1 MAALPMSENRWGPP
15 LLEAMWFLAPDFR
28 TDPSY
33 DQNEPEWS
41 QPHPGMDGP
50 RPGGGAV
57 SILSGE
63 SLFSF
68 FYDRVKSAQDSVGVP
83 IDEHTEFYLVNL
95 LVGFQR
101 TPELVAPQGDRVDD
115 RPLAIRLLESRAHA
129 GGDRY
134 RQIKHIA
141 DSTLYVLGYFA
152 ESLRR
157 STVDLKYYAGVG
169 ETAYAGLATLSE
181 GRAEGSGEVFNGLSQ
196 RFTDCAE
203 LISEVRDDA
212 RTDSDLLNLYEQWM
226 VFGEDRAL
234 RRLRALGV
242 LPAGDGGGEG
252 H

>member
-1 MAALPMSENRWGPP
+1 MTI
-15 LLEAMWFLAPDFR
+15 LA
-28 TDPSY
+28 
-33 DQNEPEWS
+33 
-41 QPHPGMDGP
+41 
-50 RPGGGAV
+50 
-57 SILSGE
+57 GE
-63 SLFSF
+63 TLFGF
-68 FYDRVKSAQDSVGVP
+68 FYDRVTAAQAAVGTTV
-83 IDEHTEFYLVNL
+83 DEHTEFYLVNL

-115 RPLAIRLLESRAHA
+115 RPLAIRLLESRADV
-129 GGDRY
+129 GQDRY
-134 RQIKHIA
+134 RQLKHIA

-169 ETAYAGLATLSE
+169 ETAYAGLAHLSDA
-181 GRAEGSGEVFNGLSQ
+181 RAEGAGQVFNELSQ

-212 RTDSDLLNLYEQWM
+212 RTDSDLLQLYEQWM
-226 VFGEDRAL
+226 VFGEVRAL

-242 LPAGDGGGEG
+242 LPLAEGGGS